1 MLTSRQF
8 EQNTEYIVNK
18 SIETVGCSCI
28 TSIRQKH
35 KQRQTNQSLKDK
47 VKKLLLGSVL
57 SDTSKKKKSCLFNFP
72 KDLNFIHLKNEP
84 EYTSVLQVKQQIS
97 DLLAQ
102 LRKIA

>member
-8 EQNTEYIVNK
+8 EQNTKYIVNK

-57 SDTSKKKKSCLFNFP
+57 SDTSKKKKILP
-72 KDLNFIHLKNEP
+72 
-84 EYTSVLQVKQQIS
+84 LQLSQGFEFYPSEK
-97 DLLAQ
+97 
-102 LRKIA
+102 

>member
-57 SDTSKKKKSCLFNFP
+57 SDTSKKNNLASSTFP
-72 KDLNFIHLKNEP
+72 RI
-84 EYTSVLQVKQQIS
+84 
-97 DLLAQ
+97 
-102 LRKIA
+102 